1 MLATF
6 GVLLTQANFTP
17 VSVFPFESWAVAE
30 NDCTWL
36 GEMDAFRGVMLM
48 VAGGPVELDEE
59 PPQLARETLMASKHI
74 STAARRVVLRASSI
88 SMILEANLAVA
99 HVQKRGIQSVSAFNP
114 ACHVK
119 LPGRLHGSFAVNCGA
134 LR

>member
-88 SMILEANLAVA
+88 SMILEANLPW
-99 HVQKRGIQSVSAFNP
+99 RTCRSAAYSRYP
-114 ACHVK
+114 LSTLRATLSCQAGCTV
-119 LPGRLHGSFAVNCGA
+119 RL
-134 LR
+134 R